1 MEKVDLSAGSYRL
14 DFYLWFRIDPS
25 EISLEDVKEFEFVN
39 GFPTKYEVKADAD
52 NGYLEY
58 RVRGDFIKTF
68 DFSRYPFEM
77 HTLTVE
83 LEHKKLNASYLIFTA
98 DPTSNIDKEVNVAGW
113 ARACKNSLISSLPNL
128 SLILMAYALAVGP
141 STILKNKLPRLKFKD
156 MDPMKAL

>member
-98 DPTSNIDKEVNVAGW
+98 DPTSNVDKEVNVAGW
-113 ARACKNSLISSLPNL
+113 ARACKNLPNIFTAKFIAYINGVCFSCG
-128 SLILMAYALAVGP
+128 SLNQ
-141 STILKNKLPRLKFKD
+141 LKNKLPRLKFKD